1 MTISVKIQDRYV
13 NKNYSHIDFH
23 VFIDGECDGN
33 LYRQV
38 SGDDKFSKLL
48 SYSRQNWNK
57 AIRGK
62 KREVAQMLINQIINT
77 SANFAIA
84 ITEAITC

>member
-1 MTISVKIQDRYV
+1 MTVSVKIQDRYV

-48 SYSRQNWNK
+48 SYSRQNWSK

-84 ITEAITC
+84 ITEVTT

>member
-1 MTISVKIQDRYV
+1 MTVSVKVQDRYV

-33 LYRQV
+33 LYRQT
-38 SGDDKFSKLL
+38 SSDNKFSKLL
-48 SYSRQNWNK
+48 SYSRKNWSK

-84 ITEAITC
+84 IMEGTI

>member
-1 MTISVKIQDRYV
+1 MTVSVKIQDRYV
-13 NKNYSHIDFH
+13 SKNYSHIDFL

-33 LYRQV
+33 LYRQTG
-38 SGDDKFSKLL
+38 SDNKFSKLL
-48 SYSRQNWNK
+48 SYSRKNWSK

-62 KREVAQMLINQIINT
+62 KREVAQMLINQIVNT

-84 ITEAITC
+84 IMEGTI

>member
-1 MTISVKIQDRYV
+1 MTVSVKIQDRYV

-33 LYRQV
+33 LYRQI

-48 SYSRQNWNK
+48 SYSRQNWSK
-57 AIRGK
+57 AIRGQ

-84 ITEAITC
+84 ITEATT

>member
-13 NKNYSHIDFH
+13 NKNYSHVDFH

-33 LYRQV
+33 LYRQT
-38 SGDDKFSKLL
+38 SDNNKFSKLL
-48 SYSRQNWNK
+48 SYSRKNWNK

-77 SANFAIA
+77 SASFAIA
-84 ITEAITC
+84 IMEVTA

>member
-1 MTISVKIQDRYV
+1 MTVSVKIHDRYV

-23 VFIDGECDGN
+23 IFIDGECDGN
-33 LYRQV
+33 LYRQA
-38 SGDDKFSKLL
+38 SSDNKFFKLL
-48 SYSRQNWNK
+48 SYSRQNWSK

-84 ITEAITC
+84 ITEVTT

>member
-1 MTISVKIQDRYV
+1 MTVSVKVQDRYV

-33 LYRQV
+33 LYRQT
-38 SGDDKFSKLL
+38 SNDNKFSKLL
-48 SYSRQNWNK
+48 SYSRENWSK
-57 AIRGK
+57 TIRGK
-62 KREVAQMLINQIINT
+62 KREVAQMLINQIVDT

-84 ITEAITC
+84 IMEVTP

>member
-1 MTISVKIQDRYV
+1 MTVSVKIQDRYV
-13 NKNYSHIDFH
+13 SKNYSHIDFH

-33 LYRQV
+33 LYRQA
-38 SGDDKFSKLL
+38 SNDNKFSKLL
-48 SYSRQNWNK
+48 SYSRKNWSK

-62 KREVAQMLINQIINT
+62 KREVAQMLINQIVNT

-84 ITEAITC
+84 IMEGTI

>member
-1 MTISVKIQDRYV
+1 MTVSVKIQDRYV
-13 NKNYSHIDFH
+13 NKAYSHIDFC

-33 LYRQV
+33 LYRQA
-38 SGDDKFSKLL
+38 SNDNKFSKLL
-48 SYSRQNWNK
+48 SYSRKNWSK

-62 KREVAQMLINQIINT
+62 KREVAQMLINQIVNT

-84 ITEAITC
+84 IMEGTI

>member
-1 MTISVKIQDRYV
+1 MTVSVKIQDRYV

-33 LYRQV
+33 LYRQT
-38 SGDDKFSKLL
+38 SSDSKFSKLL
-48 SYSRQNWNK
+48 SYNRKNWSK

-62 KREVAQMLINQIINT
+62 KREVAQMLINQIVNT

-84 ITEAITC
+84 IMEGTI

>member
-1 MTISVKIQDRYV
+1 MTVSVKVQDRYV

-33 LYRQV
+33 LYRQTN
-38 SGDDKFSKLL
+38 GDSKFSKLL
-48 SYSRQNWNK
+48 SYSRKNWSK
-57 AIRGK
+57 AIRGR

-84 ITEAITC
+84 ITEVTT